1 MKRLILSLLT
11 LSVLVPLALPAD
23 EPQQAPILE
32 SALGKEAKGILNRLK
47 EKGYKN
53 VGVLKFMLAR
63 EGKGKVTDSLGTL
76 NLLLARRLEMALIV
90 KNDPSAPIGI
100 IEDPSAVAAKTEG
113 ASHLSEEGTAKLFGA
128 KYPLAWGK
136 ESVQPDAFVVGLG
149 VVSADL
155 KTMTI
160 GLQVIDKET
169 RKIAPLGK
177 EFVVRLRPE
186 HLSETGE
193 SFTRGAFDGG
203 ATKMTSEEVEKKLVY
218 DACKVRKGEEK
229 HPLQMVENEKARP
242 PFKLEVLYDNVVQ
255 PIEYREGQAWVAEP
269 NEGQKVV
276 VRYTRLDTTD
286 RTYGV
291 VVKVNGENTLFREKL
306 PDVQSRAWLS
316 YKENKGKWHD
326 LRGFQVSND
335 KVDGFRVASRAESK
349 AREVYYGPAVGTITL
364 TAFQELMGK
373 KPPVPADYD
382 AKDEMLI
389 RKTELPKEAE
399 NRSTFATLQQELYKG
414 LNRGLVTEGGE
425 PSKQEIKIVS
435 FQRDPIP
442 VMSVTLHY
450 YKK

>member
-23 EPQQAPILE
+23 EPQQTPILE

-90 KNDPSAPIGI
+90 KNDAREPIGI
-100 IEDPSAVAAKTEG
+100 IEDPSAVAAKIEG
-113 ASHLSEEGTAKLFGA
+113 ASHLSEEGMAKLFGA

-136 ESVQPDAFVVGLG
+136 ENVQPDAFVVGLG

-169 RKIAPLGK
+169 RKIALLGQTL
-177 EFVVRLRPE
+177 VVRLRPE
-186 HLSETGE
+186 HLCETGE
-193 SFTRGAFDGG
+193 SFSRGAFDGG
-203 ATKMTSEEVEKKLVY
+203 EAQIVEQKLLQ
-218 DACKVRKGEEK
+218 DADKVRKGEEK
-229 HPLQMVENEKARP
+229 HPLQQVENEKARP

-255 PIEYREGQAWVAEP
+255 PVEYRDGQAWIAEP

-326 LRGFQVSND
+326 LRGFQVSNE

-364 TAFQELMGK
+364 TAFQELLRK
-373 KPPVPADYD
+373 KPPVPVDYD
-382 AKDEMLI
+382 VKDEMLI
-389 RKTELPKEAE
+389 RKTELPRFETKPDTFLQLLQALYAGDRRPNVPDYTTREKE
-399 NRSTFATLQQELYKG
+399 
-414 LNRGLVTEGGE
+414 
-425 PSKQEIKIVS
+425 
-435 FQRDPIP
+435 FQAKFERDPTP
-442 VMSVTLHY
+442 VLCITLHY
-450 YKK
+450 YRP